1 MKQHQFASKLLLTGR
16 NKNGTPRL
24 RVSIGTRDYEFITY
38 TEPDLKY
45 LSSMILKRT
54 NGQEIKIAY
63 PRISKG
69 TTMGK
74 YTPHYISVRTE
85 DVKAYDLQVNEPV
98 MVQIEW

>member
-16 NKNGTPRL
+16 NKNGVPRL
-24 RVSIGTRDYEFITY
+24 RVSIGKRDYEFITY
-38 TEPDLKY
+38 NEPVKY
-45 LSSMILKRT
+45 LNNMIIKRT
-54 NGQEIKIAY
+54 NGQEIKIPY

-74 YTPHYISVRTE
+74 YTPHYITVRVE
-85 DVKAYDLQVNEPV
+85 DVQTYNLQVNEPV